1 MRYPWKAHLDRF
13 LPTATP
19 EEAAERRTERLQRNR
34 ELRAMTD
41 PYEPERPNKPLPWLT
56 QTEIE
61 QAQQEGDL

>member
-1 MRYPWKAHLDRF
+1 
-13 LPTATP
+13 
-19 EEAAERRTERLQRNR
+19 
-34 ELRAMTD
+34 MTD